1 MDISGTSPLTRSS
14 ANVLVAAH
22 GVGKIYQRRNQLSL
36 WSSLR
41 LIFGGRLPVPDDGF
55 NALRALDLELRR
67 GETVGIVGRNGSG
80 KSTLLQIIA
89 GTLQPSHGEVT
100 VNGRLAALLELGA
113 GFNPEFTGRENIS
126 VAAAV
131 AGLSRAEITARFDDI
146 VTFADIGAY
155 IDQPVKT
162 YSSGMFVRLAFSL
175 AINVDPDVL
184 IVDEALSV
192 GDEAFQRKCFARLE
206 RFRNAGGTLLFV
218 THHPGTIL
226 QLCDRALLLDQ
237 GESLFFGNPR
247 DALTLYQRVLYAPE
261 SERGALRAQI
271 LDNPDTVL
279 RRRTSAA
286 GDAVAIADDG
296 AAGNDDVS
304 GLVPEMRSTSRVVYD
319 PNGAIIDNIRL
330 LDAAGAPCNVLS
342 RGRRYQICF
351 DVAFTETAHWVSFQT
366 VIKLVNGY
374 GLAGMI
380 TDAVE
385 HHAELV
391 EGGARAR
398 VSFTFECRLNEG
410 SYFFNVAVTAARDD
424 DRVYLHRIVDADI
437 FRVAE
442 DTGQTEGVV
451 DLALTAAVTLT
462 QP

>member
-1 MDISGTSPLTRSS
+1 M
-14 ANVLVAAH
+14 
-22 GVGKIYQRRNQLSL
+22 
-36 WSSLR
+36 
-41 LIFGGRLPVPDDGF
+41 IFGGRLPVPDDGF

-247 DALTLYQRVLYAPE
+247 DALILYQRVLYAPE

-296 AAGNDDVS
+296 AAGDDDVS

-330 LDAAGAPCNVLS
+330 LDTAGAPCNVLS

>member
-1 MDISGTSPLTRSS
+1 M
-14 ANVLVAAH
+14 
-22 GVGKIYQRRNQLSL
+22 
-36 WSSLR
+36 
-41 LIFGGRLPVPDDGF
+41 
-55 NALRALDLELRR
+55 
-67 GETVGIVGRNGSG
+67 
-80 KSTLLQIIA
+80 
-89 GTLQPSHGEVT
+89 
-100 VNGRLAALLELGA
+100 
-113 GFNPEFTGRENIS
+113 
-126 VAAAV
+126 
-131 AGLSRAEITARFDDI
+131 
-146 VTFADIGAY
+146 
-155 IDQPVKT
+155 
-162 YSSGMFVRLAFSL
+162 
-175 AINVDPDVL
+175 
-184 IVDEALSV
+184 
-192 GDEAFQRKCFARLE
+192 
-206 RFRNAGGTLLFV
+206 
-218 THHPGTIL
+218 
-226 QLCDRALLLDQ
+226 
-237 GESLFFGNPR
+237 
-247 DALTLYQRVLYAPE
+247 
-261 SERGALRAQI
+261 
-271 LDNPDTVL
+271 VL

-296 AAGNDDVS
+296 AAGDDDVS

-319 PNGAIIDNIRL
+319 PNGAVIDNIRL
-330 LDAAGAPCNVLS
+330 LDTAGAPCNVLS

-385 HHAELV
+385 HYAELV